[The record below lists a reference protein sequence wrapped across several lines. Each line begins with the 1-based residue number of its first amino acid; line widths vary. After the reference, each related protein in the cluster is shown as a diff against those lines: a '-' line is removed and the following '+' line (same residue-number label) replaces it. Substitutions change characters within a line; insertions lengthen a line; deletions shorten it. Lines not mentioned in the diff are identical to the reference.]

1 MKPKLVAILVVGLL
15 SLSIVATAVA
25 AISQAVSEEPGASSL
40 ALGRY
45 TNEIGDTNDQSALA
59 GAFFKVCPFH

>member
-15 SLSIVATAVA
+15 SISIVATAVA

-40 ALGRY
+40 ALGSY
-45 TNEIGDTNDQSALA
+45 SNEIGESKDDSRAVST
-59 GAFFKVCPFH
+59 FKLICPFH

>member
-25 AISQAVSEEPGASSL
+25 AISQAVSDDPGASSL

-45 TNEIGDTNDQSALA
+45 TNEIGDTKDDNGVVSTL
-59 GAFFKVCPFH
+59 KLICPFH

>member
-15 SLSIVATAVA
+15 SISIVATAVA

-40 ALGRY
+40 ALGSY
-45 TNEIGDTNDQSALA
+45 SNEIGESKDDSRAVSA
-59 GAFFKVCPFH
+59 FKLICPFH